1 MRSSKNSSKISGT
14 RPTPSLNPA
23 MKYNDILRIER
34 KALFVWSLGKLL
46 EIYMQELGFTDFLY
60 LYAS

>member
-1 MRSSKNSSKISGT
+1 MRSSKNSSKISRT

-34 KALFVWSLGKLL
+34 KALFEQKNINKVVHKKLSLSSL
-46 EIYMQELGFTDFLY
+46 
-60 LYAS
+60 

>member
-1 MRSSKNSSKISGT
+1 MRSSKNISIISGN

-34 KALFVWSLGKLL
+34 KALFEQKNIDKVVHKKLSLSSL
-46 EIYMQELGFTDFLY
+46 
-60 LYAS
+60 

>member
-34 KALFVWSLGKLL
+34 KALFEQKNIDKVVHKKLSLSSIKKTY
-46 EIYMQELGFTDFLY
+46 I
-60 LYAS
+60 